1 MGVQGR
7 VRAFFFRENSP
18 TLTIPDKL
26 IINEL
31 VRDGPKKSGE
41 LIDALDGRVSRRNV
55 FIRLGVL
62 ERLGI
67 VRKKEDGRY
76 HGGPVVELEARNTIL
91 GVISG
96 IAFIVGLID
105 SDVALVIFS
114 ILGLVFASSRKIRY
128 EKKQPVEQTVADSN
142 AKFAK
147 RRKKA

>member
-26 IINEL
+26 IIDEL

-41 LIDALDGRVSRRNV
+41 LIKSLEGRVSRRNI

-76 HGGPVVELEARNTIL
+76 HGGPVVELEARNTVL
-91 GVISG
+91 GVIS
-96 IAFIVGLID
+96 IVAFLFGLFK
-105 SDVALVIFS
+105 SDVALVLFS
-114 ILGLVFASSRKIRY
+114 ILCLGFAFSRKIRY
-128 EKKQPVEQTVADSN
+128 EMKPEKQPRSRS
-142 AKFAK
+142 AKAK
-147 RRKKA
+147 PSPGTKQ

>member
-18 TLTIPDKL
+18 TLTLPDKL
-26 IINEL
+26 IIDEL
-31 VRDGPKKSGE
+31 VRGAKKPAE
-41 LIDALDGRVSRRNV
+41 LIASLEGRVSRRNI

-91 GVISG
+91 GVI
-96 IAFIVGLID
+96 
-105 SDVALVIFS
+105 
-114 ILGLVFASSRKIRY
+114 
-128 EKKQPVEQTVADSN
+128 
-142 AKFAK
+142 
-147 RRKKA
+147 